1 MKTPLVLVLSL
12 LALPAFATERAKP
25 TVVAAPSVHLLPSEE
40 TVSNLS
46 LLEPSSRREDLHRSA
61 AAMGYVGLGLGA
73 VSAGFFASSALF
85 ADGTPATLFE
95 TAARAEERRAS
106 QRGFVTASGAIATA
120 AVSSLVVAL
129 VLEVLS
135 ER

>member
-25 TVVAAPSVHLLPSEE
+25 TVTAAPSAHLLPREE
-40 TVSNLS
+40 TVSTRS

-73 VSAGFFASSALF
+73 ASAGFLASSALF

-120 AVSSLVVAL
+120 AVSSLVVAM